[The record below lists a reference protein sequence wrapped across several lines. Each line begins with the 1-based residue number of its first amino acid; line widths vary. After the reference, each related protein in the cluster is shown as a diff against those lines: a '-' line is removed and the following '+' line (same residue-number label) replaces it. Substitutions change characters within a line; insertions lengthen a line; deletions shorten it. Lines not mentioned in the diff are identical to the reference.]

1 MRRSY
6 IPSTAKLQKAPQAF
20 MCEIVHSNSCLYVS
34 YLSSFLNF
42 QITHLFIRCENL
54 HLHNLCHLNV
64 LTGMASTR
72 FHFALPSHLF
82 YIIACNC
89 SGSAHTHTCTHTDSF
104 LHCHHLQSTVLM
116 MHVFEQIHPD
126 YRKFTTF
133 IFLPNNELRPTMCV
147 SLFSLMTH
155 LFGWQRWTV
164 CEHVEGVCVEKPEK
178 WVNYMRYSCVVKRK
192 RLNMLKLWFYQK

>member
-1 MRRSY
+1 MVFDDALQCNVKFHELMRRSY

-72 FHFALPSHLF
+72 FHHRYHLTSSISSHA
-82 YIIACNC
+82 IVQDP
-89 SGSAHTHTCTHTDSF
+89 HTHTHARTLTHFCTVIT
-104 LHCHHLQSTVLM
+104 CKVL
-116 MHVFEQIHPD
+116 F
-126 YRKFTTF
+126 
-133 IFLPNNELRPTMCV
+133 
-147 SLFSLMTH
+147 
-155 LFGWQRWTV
+155 
-164 CEHVEGVCVEKPEK
+164 
-178 WVNYMRYSCVVKRK
+178 
-192 RLNMLKLWFYQK
+192 